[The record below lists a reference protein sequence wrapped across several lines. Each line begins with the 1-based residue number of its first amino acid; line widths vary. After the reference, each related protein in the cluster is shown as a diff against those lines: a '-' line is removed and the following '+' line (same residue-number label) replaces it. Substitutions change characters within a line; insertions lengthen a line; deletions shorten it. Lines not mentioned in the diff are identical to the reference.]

1 MSFNRFNRGTNIED
15 NNNINNNKFET
26 GIGPVTDRLLG
37 TVIDRLTNSD
47 FREIL
52 TDKIVD
58 PITEII
64 NRKIRPY
71 VYVSIGL
78 YTVVI
83 VLLIIIIYL
92 LMKKKK

>member
-1 MSFNRFNRGTNIED
+1 MNFNRFNRGTNLQD
-15 NNNINNNKFET
+15 NVNNKIET

-37 TVIDRLTNSD
+37 TVIDRLANSD

-58 PITEII
+58 PITEVV

-71 VYVSIGL
+71 IYAGVGL
-78 YTVVI
+78 YTVLV
-83 VLLIIIIYL
+83 VLLAIIIYL
-92 LMKKKK
+92 LMKKKN